1 MEYEYIEIDANDPE
15 YPLCQCDDCG
25 YVGRDWSEPSDGSNR
40 MLEDEADVLC
50 PKCHSWMYFCIPE
63 PEETVVLD
71 LQESAEFDRE
81 QAIEYLSQC
90 DYDYIINGHEGGLE
104 LLWSYLGDGFKGYQ
118 NFTDEELQTEVA
130 QRKEMAH
137 S

>member
-1 MEYEYIEIDANDPE
+1 MSYLIDLHKKILATKEQVDTLYHEICELGNLRPELGDVELFVCGGVNELTEAVDIIEEMID
-15 YPLCQCDDCG
+15 
-25 YVGRDWSEPSDGSNR
+25 
-40 MLEDEADVLC
+40 
-50 PKCHSWMYFCIPE
+50 
-63 PEETVVLD
+63 EEST
-71 LQESAEFDRE
+71 EFDRE

-118 NFTDEELQTEVA
+118 NFTDEELKTEVA
-130 QRKEMAH
+130 QRKEMTR